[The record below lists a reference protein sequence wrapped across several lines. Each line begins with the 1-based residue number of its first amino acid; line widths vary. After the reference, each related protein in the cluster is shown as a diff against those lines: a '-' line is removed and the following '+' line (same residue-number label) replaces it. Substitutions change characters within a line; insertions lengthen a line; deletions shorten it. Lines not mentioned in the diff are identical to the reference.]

1 MCVFEMEGTTSA
13 RNEVI
18 ILPVSKLDKL
28 DGVGL
33 DIDGEV
39 GQMAAGVQQ
48 GLEEDEEPNHLVEI
62 DVVVE
67 GEDCGQPE
75 PAEDGDGIPEHEG
88 EH

>member
-1 MCVFEMEGTTSA
+1 MCVFEIEGTTSA

-67 GEDCGQPE
+67 GEDGGQPE